1 MLRADKKYAK
11 TENANLI
18 NNTVY
23 QRTLLISSNGLTVSR
38 EKSKILLRRK
48 SKNQTNK
55 VTGPSS
61 VKIKIKY
68 LSYFIELLN
77 YFIEDQ

>member
-1 MLRADKKYAK
+1 MFMCLCLCADKKYAK

-55 VTGPSS
+55 VTGGLSS

-68 LSYFIELLN
+68 LSYFIE
-77 YFIEDQ
+77 